1 MENWSIGVLEWC
13 IVAGLL
19 HFSTTPL
26 LHFVYG
32 TEELPSAHTDSS
44 AQVTSRF
51 HGNHRMEAGKP
62 AVSAVP
68 WFGFATAAEESGL
81 YNSKLCQTAVSVGAI
96 DPFGPFDFAQGKT
109 FAQSRLPNAQGGSV
123 SPRSLRQFANPLRPP
138 RFLRGRAVLM
148 RLAGS

>member
-1 MENWSIGVLEWC
+1 MENWSVGVLEWC

-19 HFSTTPL
+19 HYSTTPL

-44 AQVTSRF
+44 VQVTSRF

-62 AVSAVP
+62 AVSAAP

-81 YNSKLCQTAVSVGAI
+81 YNSKLCPTAVSVGAI
-96 DPFGPFDFAQGKT
+96 DPNRPGWFGQPPLFKT
-109 FAQSRLPNAQGGSV
+109 IRE
-123 SPRSLRQFANPLRPP
+123 RI
-138 RFLRGRAVLM
+138 
-148 RLAGS
+148 